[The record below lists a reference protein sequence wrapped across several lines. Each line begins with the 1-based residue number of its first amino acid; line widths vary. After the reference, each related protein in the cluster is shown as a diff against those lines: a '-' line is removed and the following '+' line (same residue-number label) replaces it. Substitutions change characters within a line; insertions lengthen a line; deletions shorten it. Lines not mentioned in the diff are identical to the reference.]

1 MNGGPDQLDSSQ
13 RGSPVLGQM
22 ARRSR
27 ALTHLK
33 PLARAGQPW
42 AFSIQDQVIADNLSG
57 TFRLSLKS
65 RTQTRGGEKL
75 EMHIECTDQDT
86 CVLLLHC

>member
-1 MNGGPDQLDSSQ
+1 MNGGPDQMDSSQ
-13 RGSPVLGQM
+13 RGSPVPGQM

-42 AFSIQDQVIADNLSG
+42 AF
-57 TFRLSLKS
+57 
-65 RTQTRGGEKL
+65 RGKL
-75 EMHIECTDQDT
+75 EMYIECADQDT
-86 CVLLLHC
+86 GVLLLHC